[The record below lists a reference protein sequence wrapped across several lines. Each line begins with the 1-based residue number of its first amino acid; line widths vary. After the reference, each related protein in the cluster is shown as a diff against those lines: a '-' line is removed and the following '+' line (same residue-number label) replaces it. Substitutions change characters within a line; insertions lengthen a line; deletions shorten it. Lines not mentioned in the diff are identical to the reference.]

1 LAGLEIPPAR
11 VDARQFQMKNQST
24 KKNDLAVCYRI
35 YPCVS
40 RKPVF
45 GFKDK
50 LALVR
55 LNLESFC
62 ESLGELNIKLWVL
75 LDNCPPQ
82 YAELLES
89 VFSEIAVD
97 LIPLKGEGNGRTFA
111 RQIDILTRQAES
123 DLVYFAEDDYLYLP
137 RAMEYAV
144 RFMRRHPQADF
155 LTLYDHADHY
165 SKYIHR
171 LHGEEF
177 VEDDHR
183 WRMLTSTCLTFMAR
197 REAVIESA
205 KVFTTFPKNSDLGL
219 WMALTKRRVANP
231 WSWLRSL
238 GDGLFCSI
246 SHALAWRYAW
256 RQILFGKRRTL
267 WVPAPSLATHME
279 IGGLAPGVDWEKR
292 FGARAR
298 ALQENG
304 TG

>member
-1 LAGLEIPPAR
+1 
-11 VDARQFQMKNQST
+11 MKDQSSE
-24 KKNDLAVCYRI
+24 KIDLAVCYRI

-40 RKPVF
+40 RHPVF

-55 LNLESFC
+55 LNLESFR
-62 ESLGELNIKLWVL
+62 ESLGELKIKLWVL

-82 YAELLES
+82 YAELLKSIFPEM
-89 VFSEIAVD
+89 AVE

-111 RQIDILTRQAES
+111 RQIDVLIGQTKS
-123 DLVYFAEDDYLYLP
+123 DLVYLAEDDYLYLP
-137 RAMEYAV
+137 RAMECAV

-155 LTLYDHADHY
+155 LTLNDHADHY

-171 LHGEEF
+171 FHSEEL

-197 REAVIESA
+197 RDALAGSA
-205 KVFTTFPKNSDLGL
+205 NVFKTFPNNSDLGL

-231 WSWLRSL
+231 WSWLWSL
-238 GDGLFCSI
+238 KDGLFCSV

-279 IGGLAPGVDWEKR
+279 IGGLAPGVNWEEM

-298 ALQENG
+298 MLQENG
-304 TG
+304 VA